1 MCESCKNYR
10 AFIHKL
16 RNAYG
21 QINQYGQIAALSKSK
36 EVSPGTFEL
45 ISASENNLIENINR
59 FGDLLRTDP
68 NEKV

>member
-21 QINQYGQIAALSKSK
+21 QINSYGQIASLSDSK
-36 EVSPGTFEL
+36 EVSTGTFEMRTP
-45 ISASENNLIENINR
+45 AEKNLIECINR